1 MHAAM
6 PGKQITVADLTHHM
20 SLKPCRRCEAELVK
34 GIAMDAQINSDFEQ
48 IDHRTCQSICD
59 AVGER
64 LQQSIRPETELSP
77 RLRELM
83 DELRRRDND
92 LH

>member
-1 MHAAM
+1 
-6 PGKQITVADLTHHM
+6 
-20 SLKPCRRCEAELVK
+20 
-34 GIAMDAQINSDFEQ
+34 MDAEINSDFEQ

-64 LQQSIRPETELSP
+64 LQQSIRPETELSS

-92 LH
+92 RH

>member
-1 MHAAM
+1 
-6 PGKQITVADLTHHM
+6 
-20 SLKPCRRCEAELVK
+20 
-34 GIAMDAQINSDFEQ
+34 MDARINSDFEQ
-48 IDHRTCQSICD
+48 LDHRTCQSICD

-64 LQQSIRPETELSP
+64 LQQRIRPETELSP

>member
-1 MHAAM
+1 
-6 PGKQITVADLTHHM
+6 
-20 SLKPCRRCEAELVK
+20 
-34 GIAMDAQINSDFEQ
+34 MDARISGDFEQ

-64 LQQSIRPETELSP
+64 LQQSICPETELPS

-83 DELRRRDND
+83 DDLRRRDHD
-92 LH
+92 LR